1 MKNEIKLSILSDKKN
16 ISIIRNIIGCILI
29 DYNPTVSFINEIKTV
44 LSEAVTN
51 CIVQAY
57 ESMPDKWI
65 DINIG
70 ISIEKVSLE
79 VIDKGIGIENVDLAK
94 EALYSTKKDEERSGL
109 GFTIMELFCDKLV
122 VESKVNEGTR
132 VYLEKKW

>member
-51 CIVQAY
+51 CIVHAY

-79 VIDKGIGIENVDLAK
+79 VIDKGIGIENVDLAMA
-94 EALYSTKKDEERSGL
+94 EFEQQMRYVGLSLEEEEEEQEIER
-109 GFTIMELFCDKLV
+109 
-122 VESKVNEGTR
+122 
-132 VYLEKKW
+132 

>member
-51 CIVQAY
+51 CIVHAY